1 MDQYLCI
8 DGPRVT
14 ALLPVDG
21 EEPAA
26 IGIALRAGMYQSQA
40 SIPHDSQHSIIL
52 FLGELTRLLE
62 HRRHMTMSSTEAFSK
77 RVQERKYIYDTH
89 YVYDQEM
96 YRTTRILVSQR
107 SQ

>member
-14 ALLPVDG
+14 AFFPVDG

-40 SIPHDSQHSIIL
+40 SIPHDSQHSIIP

-77 RVQERKYIYDTH
+77 CEQDRKDQYNTH
-89 YVYDQEM
+89 HVYD
-96 YRTTRILVSQR
+96 
-107 SQ
+107 